1 MIRIETVLANAAAS
15 EVLALHAK
23 AGGHYS
29 RE

>member
-1 MIRIETVLANAAAS
+1 MIRIETMSSGNGPPAA
-15 EVLALHAK
+15 LALHAK